1 MRLILASASP
11 RRKELLSQIGV
22 TFDVCA
28 VDIDETPFVN
38 EPPSAY
44 VSRMATEKAQRCFAL
59 QKPTDSLVVLGADTT
74 VIIDNDILG
83 KPIDYQDCK
92 NMLLQLSGKVHQ
104 VMTSVCI
111 LINRPEDSGSS
122 PDIFCKVVTT
132 EVCFKVISDKQVETY
147 WQSGEP
153 QDKAG
158 SYGIQGFGAAFV
170 ERIQG
175 SYSAVVG
182 LPLAEVADMLGIA
195 GVPIW
200 QTKRLFGKQKNNSE
214 Q

>member
-11 RRKELLSQIGV
+11 RRKELLLQIGV
-22 TFDVCA
+22 KFDVCG
-28 VDIDETPFVN
+28 VDIDETPFSN
-38 EPPSAY
+38 ESPLAY
-44 VSRMATEKAQRCFAL
+44 VSRMATEKAQCCFAL
-59 QKPTDSLVVLGADTT
+59 QKATDSLVVLGSDTS
-74 VIIDNDILG
+74 VIVDNNILG
-83 KPIDYQDCK
+83 KPKDYLDCR
-92 NMLLQLSGKVHQ
+92 NMLLRLSGKTHQ

-111 LINRPEDSGSS
+111 LINKSENSEGS

-132 EVCFKVISDKQVETY
+132 DVCFKVISGKQIEAY

-200 QTKRLFGKQKNNSE
+200 QTEKLSNK
-214 Q
+214 

>member
-1 MRLILASASP
+1 MRLVLASASP

-22 TFDVCA
+22 QFDVCA
-28 VDIDETPFVN
+28 VDINETPFAS
-38 EPPSAY
+38 EPAFSY
-44 VSRMATEKAQRCFAL
+44 VSRMATEKALRCFAL
-59 QKPTDSLVVLGADTT
+59 QKPTDSLVILGSDTT

-92 NMLLQLSGKVHQ
+92 KMLLQLSGKAHQ

-111 LINRPEDSGSS
+111 LINRPESSGSS

-132 EVCFKVISDKQVETY
+132 DVFFKSISEKQIELY

-182 LPLAEVADMLGIA
+182 LPLAEVAEMLGIA
-195 GVPIW
+195 GIPIW
-200 QTKRLFGKQKNNSE
+200 QTE